1 MPVFIHH
8 SSPLNLSPRPFQPHF
23 LFSGPSEQEY
33 VEMISDLPSL
43 DEGEKQTCEDMTL
56 PHSKAS
62 AATPDLK
69 TSVTSD
75 DQQEATKWDRARSKF
90 GLLPTTAYCDHCRKD
105 VSTRVSV
112 ELPGV
117 PQWSGVFACCVDT
130 DTARYQ
136 DIRHYCRRCRRLLA
150 AVTPNH

>member
-1 MPVFIHH
+1 
-8 SSPLNLSPRPFQPHF
+8 
-23 LFSGPSEQEY
+23 
-33 VEMISDLPSL
+33 MISDLPSL